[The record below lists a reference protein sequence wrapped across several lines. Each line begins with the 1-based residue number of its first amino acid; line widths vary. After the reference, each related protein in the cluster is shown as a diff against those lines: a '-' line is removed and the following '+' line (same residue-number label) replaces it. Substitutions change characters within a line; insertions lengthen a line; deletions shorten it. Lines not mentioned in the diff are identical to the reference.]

1 MNVLFLLRR
10 PGTIRNYA
18 STIALLAERDHRV
31 EILYSRLVAKSTG
44 PDDLGPTKELAD
56 RFPNVTYAEATGRAA
71 ADGWVG
77 TARVIRVWG
86 DFVRYLHPRF
96 ADAPLLRARAAHR
109 AKLAVRPRRVG
120 TGGAAFGFRLV
131 DLLSRVRSA
140 AVADALGGLFRRLE
154 DAIPPSPA
162 VETALRRS
170 RPDVILV
177 SPLVDTGSDQ
187 ADYVKAAQALRIPSA
202 AAIASWDNLSTKG
215 AMRVRPDRVFVWN
228 DVQRR
233 EAAEMHGIPAE
244 RVVLTGA
251 PRFDPWFDRAP
262 SRPRE
267 AFVHEVG
274 LSEGPYTLYLCSSPF
289 IAPNE
294 VPFVER
300 WAKAIRASD
309 DSAVREL
316 GLLVRPYPQNT
327 EIWKDLTVDGVAV
340 WPRTAAYVDDEAS
353 AADFYDAIAHSAV
366 VVGINTSA
374 LIEAAIAGK
383 NVLTV
388 LDGDFAG
395 TQRGTIHYHY
405 LLYENGGFL
414 REASSLR
421 EHVSQLSAVLGAAA
435 ASEEQTRRFV
445 ASFVRPLGP
454 GVSATEA
461 LADSIEQ
468 LATIPAKEVEP
479 LPRGGLFRLVLSAG
493 AALRRRRR
501 ARSAGQAQG
510 PKAEQR
516 AAALERQL
524 QAEKPPQT

>member
-1 MNVLFLLRR
+1 M
-10 PGTIRNYA
+10 
-18 STIALLAERDHRV
+18 
-31 EILYSRLVAKSTG
+31 
-44 PDDLGPTKELAD
+44 
-56 RFPNVTYAEATGRAA
+56 
-71 ADGWVG
+71 
-77 TARVIRVWG
+77 
-86 DFVRYLHPRF
+86 
-96 ADAPLLRARAAHR
+96 
-109 AKLAVRPRRVG
+109 
-120 TGGAAFGFRLV
+120 
-131 DLLSRVRSA
+131 LSRVRSA

-162 VETALRRS
+162 VEDALRRS
-170 RPDVILV
+170 RPDVVLV

-187 ADYVKAAQALRIPSA
+187 AEYVKAAQALRIPSA

-215 AMRVRPDRVFVWN
+215 VMRVRPDRVFVWN
-228 DVQRR
+228 EVQRR

-251 PRFDPWFDRAP
+251 PRFDPWFDRSP

-267 AFVHEVG
+267 AFVREVG
-274 LSEGPYTLYLCSSPF
+274 LPDGPYALYLCSSPF

-300 WAKAIRASD
+300 WAKAVRASD
-309 DSAVREL
+309 DPAVRGL
-316 GLLVRPYPQNT
+316 GLLVRPYPQNA
-327 EIWKDLTVDGVAV
+327 EIWEDVAVDGVAV

-421 EHVSQLSAVLGAAA
+421 EHVSQLSAVLGDAA

-461 LADSIEQ
+461 LADAIEQ
-468 LATIPAKEVEP
+468 LSTIPAKEVEP
-479 LPRGGLFRLVLSAG
+479 LRHGGLFRLALSAG
-493 AALRRRRR
+493 AALRRAPTSPVGRSGAGTESRGAGRGAR
-501 ARSAGQAQG
+501 ASAPGGEAAPDLAGRAAQARWIDHSTSAGSTSISMSGMTMESCPSSYASCV
-510 PKAEQR
+510 AENPSETTLKESSLCEASHPTLG
-516 AAALERQL
+516 AAA
-524 QAEKPPQT
+524 